1 MMGTLLVT
9 IRNKVFLIVFSFTI
23 LANDLRFMY
32 SSEVGIS
39 KHSSV
44 VFDARSPNL
53 FVLNVA
59 IILVNEFVGID

>member
-44 VFDARSPNL
+44 VFDAHSPNL